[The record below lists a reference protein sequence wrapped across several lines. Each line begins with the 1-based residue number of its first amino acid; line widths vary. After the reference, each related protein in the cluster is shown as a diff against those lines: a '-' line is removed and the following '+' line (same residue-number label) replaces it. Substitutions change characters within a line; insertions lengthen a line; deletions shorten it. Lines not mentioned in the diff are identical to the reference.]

1 MDELKISWNKKITMR
16 EIAQFYEDKIR
27 ELDGRFQRLTEQ
39 TKALSEK
46 SQKLMDEVTTKIDKL
61 LDEKAGQ
68 KILGLNKQVI
78 NFEAKIEDLDQR
90 AKIALDFLSKYDDVK
105 DMIESERKNS
115 FDSMR
120 SMFETLQ
127 KRAQTVYEEA
137 TDRVVRAQKEGN
149 IEGILRAQMEVDN
162 IAAVF
167 YQFIFDHDRS
177 YFEKLHS
184 GFKKAKAHPEV
195 FLPAIYA
202 HVSGDFDT
210 VTDVALEI
218 IKTMVDDYL
227 QLFSDIENGQKQEG
241 F

>member
-39 TKALSEK
+39 TKALYEK
-46 SQKLMDEVTTKIDKL
+46 
-61 LDEKAGQ
+61 
-68 KILGLNKQVI
+68 
-78 NFEAKIEDLDQR
+78 FESKIEDLDQR

-137 TDRVVRAQKEGN
+137 TDRVVKAQKEGN
-149 IEGILRAQMEVDN
+149 IKGILRAQMEVDN

-227 QLFSDIENGQKQEG
+227 QLISDIENGQKQEG

>member
-27 ELDGRFQRLTEQ
+27 ELDSRFQLLTEQ

-46 SQKLMDEVTTKIDKL
+46 
-61 LDEKAGQ
+61 
-68 KILGLNKQVI
+68 
-78 NFEAKIEDLDQR
+78 FESKIEDLDQR

-137 TDRVVRAQKEGN
+137 TDRVVKAQKEGN
-149 IEGILRAQMEVDN
+149 IKGILRAQMEVDN

-195 FLPAIYA
+195 FLPAVYA

-227 QLFSDIENGQKQEG
+227 QLISDIENGQKQEG

>member
-1 MDELKISWNKKITMR
+1 LPALHWSHSKGKGGGVLMDELKISWNKKITMR

-27 ELDGRFQRLTEQ
+27 ELDSRFQRLTEQ

-46 SQKLMDEVTTKIDKL
+46 
-61 LDEKAGQ
+61 
-68 KILGLNKQVI
+68 
-78 NFEAKIEDLDQR
+78 FESKIEDLDQR

-137 TDRVVRAQKEGN
+137 TDRVVKAQKEGN
-149 IEGILRAQMEVDN
+149 IKGILRAQMEVDN

-195 FLPAIYA
+195 FLPAVYA

-210 VTDVALEI
+210 VTDVALEM

-227 QLFSDIENGQKQEG
+227 QLISDIENGQKQEG

>member
-27 ELDGRFQRLTEQ
+27 ELDSRFQRLTEQ

-46 SQKLMDEVTTKIDKL
+46 
-61 LDEKAGQ
+61 
-68 KILGLNKQVI
+68 
-78 NFEAKIEDLDQR
+78 FESKIEDLDQR

-137 TDRVVRAQKEGN
+137 TDRVVKAQKEGN
-149 IEGILRAQMEVDN
+149 IKGILRAQMEVDN

-202 HVSGDFDT
+202 HVGGDFDT

>member
-27 ELDGRFQRLTEQ
+27 ELDSRFQLLTEQ

-46 SQKLMDEVTTKIDKL
+46 
-61 LDEKAGQ
+61 
-68 KILGLNKQVI
+68 
-78 NFEAKIEDLDQR
+78 FESKIEDLDQR

-137 TDRVVRAQKEGN
+137 TDRVVKAQKEGN
-149 IEGILRAQMEVDN
+149 IKGILRAQMEVDN

-202 HVSGDFDT
+202 HVGGDFDT

-227 QLFSDIENGQKQEG
+227 QLISDIENGQKQEG

>member
-27 ELDGRFQRLTEQ
+27 ELDSRFQRLTEQ

-46 SQKLMDEVTTKIDKL
+46 
-61 LDEKAGQ
+61 
-68 KILGLNKQVI
+68 
-78 NFEAKIEDLDQR
+78 FESKIEDLDQR

-137 TDRVVRAQKEGN
+137 TDRVVKAQKEGN
-149 IEGILRAQMEVDN
+149 IKGILRAQMEVDN

-184 GFKKAKAHPEV
+184 GFKKAKVHPEV
-195 FLPAIYA
+195 FLPAVYA

-227 QLFSDIENGQKQEG
+227 QLISDIENGQKQEG

>member
-39 TKALSEK
+39 TKALYEK
-46 SQKLMDEVTTKIDKL
+46 
-61 LDEKAGQ
+61 
-68 KILGLNKQVI
+68 
-78 NFEAKIEDLDQR
+78 FESKIEDLDQR

-137 TDRVVRAQKEGN
+137 TDRVVKAQKEGN
-149 IEGILRAQMEVDN
+149 IKGILRAQMEVDN

-195 FLPAIYA
+195 LLPAVYA

-227 QLFSDIENGQKQEG
+227 QLISDIENGQKQEG

>member
-27 ELDGRFQRLTEQ
+27 ELDSRFQRLTEQ

-46 SQKLMDEVTTKIDKL
+46 
-61 LDEKAGQ
+61 
-68 KILGLNKQVI
+68 
-78 NFEAKIEDLDQR
+78 FESKIEDLDQR

-137 TDRVVRAQKEGN
+137 TDRVVKAQKEGN
-149 IEGILRAQMEVDN
+149 IKGILRAQMEVDN

-195 FLPAIYA
+195 FLPAVYA

-227 QLFSDIENGQKQEG
+227 QLISDIENGQKQEG

>member
-27 ELDGRFQRLTEQ
+27 ELDSRFQRLTEQ

-46 SQKLMDEVTTKIDKL
+46 
-61 LDEKAGQ
+61 
-68 KILGLNKQVI
+68 
-78 NFEAKIEDLDQR
+78 FESKIEDLDQR

-137 TDRVVRAQKEGN
+137 TDRVVKAQKEGN
-149 IEGILRAQMEVDN
+149 IKGILRAQMEVDN

-195 FLPAIYA
+195 FLPAVYA

-210 VTDVALEI
+210 VTDVALEM

-227 QLFSDIENGQKQEG
+227 QLISDIENGQKQEG

>member
-39 TKALSEK
+39 TKALYEK
-46 SQKLMDEVTTKIDKL
+46 
-61 LDEKAGQ
+61 
-68 KILGLNKQVI
+68 
-78 NFEAKIEDLDQR
+78 FESKIEDLDQR

-137 TDRVVRAQKEGN
+137 TDRVVKAQKEGN
-149 IEGILRAQMEVDN
+149 IKGILRAQMEVDN

-184 GFKKAKAHPEV
+184 GLKKAKAHPEV
-195 FLPAIYA
+195 FLPAVYA

-227 QLFSDIENGQKQEG
+227 QLISDIENGQKQEG

>member
-27 ELDGRFQRLTEQ
+27 ELDSRFQLLTEQ

-46 SQKLMDEVTTKIDKL
+46 
-61 LDEKAGQ
+61 
-68 KILGLNKQVI
+68 
-78 NFEAKIEDLDQR
+78 FESKIEDLDQR

-137 TDRVVRAQKEGN
+137 TDRVVKAQKEGN
-149 IEGILRAQMEVDN
+149 IKGILRAQMEVDN

-195 FLPAIYA
+195 FLPAVYA
-202 HVSGDFDT
+202 HVGGDFDT

>member
-27 ELDGRFQRLTEQ
+27 ELDSRFQRLTEQ

-46 SQKLMDEVTTKIDKL
+46 
-61 LDEKAGQ
+61 
-68 KILGLNKQVI
+68 
-78 NFEAKIEDLDQR
+78 FESKIEDLDQR

-137 TDRVVRAQKEGN
+137 TDRVVKAQKEGN
-149 IEGILRAQMEVDN
+149 IKGILRAQMEVDN

-227 QLFSDIENGQKQEG
+227 QLISDIENGQKQEG

>member
-27 ELDGRFQRLTEQ
+27 ELDSRFQLLTEQ

-46 SQKLMDEVTTKIDKL
+46 
-61 LDEKAGQ
+61 
-68 KILGLNKQVI
+68 
-78 NFEAKIEDLDQR
+78 FESKIEDLDQR

-137 TDRVVRAQKEGN
+137 TDRVVKAQKEGN
-149 IEGILRAQMEVDN
+149 IKGILRAQMEVDN

>member
-1 MDELKISWNKKITMR
+1 MNQISQIEKTRRSDQKKNELKLSWEKKVSLR

-27 ELDGRFQRLTEQ
+27 ELDSRFQRLTEQ

-46 SQKLMDEVTTKIDKL
+46 
-61 LDEKAGQ
+61 
-68 KILGLNKQVI
+68 
-78 NFEAKIEDLDQR
+78 FESKIEDLDQR

-137 TDRVVRAQKEGN
+137 TDRVVKAQKEGN
-149 IEGILRAQMEVDN
+149 IKGILRAQMEVDN

-202 HVSGDFDT
+202 HVGGDFDT